1 MLIDYKL
8 IGQRVKT
15 KRKEK
20 DLTQENIAEKL
31 DISVSYISRIERGAV
46 KISLETLVKISDV
59 LNVSATFLLD
69 GSIISETNYLQSEF
83 SDIIKEFNSDN
94 MSLILDIA
102 KSISKHNK

>member
-8 IGQRVKT
+8 IGQRIKT

-20 DLTQENIAEKL
+20 GFTQENIAEQL

-59 LNVSATFLLD
+59 LNVSATFLLG
-69 GSIISETNYLQSEF
+69 GSITTESNYLQNEL
-83 SDIIKEFNSDN
+83 SDITKHFNSDN

-102 KSISKHNK
+102 KSISKRNK